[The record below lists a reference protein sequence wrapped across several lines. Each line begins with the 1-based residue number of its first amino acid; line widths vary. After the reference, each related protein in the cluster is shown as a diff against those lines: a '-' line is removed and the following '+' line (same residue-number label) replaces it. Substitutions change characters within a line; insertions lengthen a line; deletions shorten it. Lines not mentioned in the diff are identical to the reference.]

1 MSEETIATDVAES
14 PTTEENTE
22 FSRET
27 EAQDVYVRPEDAD
40 EFVATKWN
48 QNEEPAD
55 GEEAVEDEDAL
66 EGDEDAEEALNVLEP
81 DGQLVKIKVDGK
93 EAQLPLEE
101 IVKRAQ
107 KATAADK
114 RMQEA
119 ADVRKQ
125 ATGLINALQK
135 NPFSIL
141 SRPEFGI
148 GEEKLREFAESYVY
162 EKVQYENM
170 DDDERAQYEKMR
182 EYDKLKEEEKQ
193 RETDKKSNEQKAY
206 QDHYST
212 KIQEALETNNLPK
225 NPNTVK
231 RIAMYLSKGLEKGVR
246 LDPNDVVP
254 FVKKDLIEEARSLTG
269 DDETLMELLGEEG
282 IKKVRQKS
290 LAKLGRKGISK
301 PAKQGEPV
309 RRKVSSKKLSLSEWR
324 ARNRAIMNGE

>member
-1 MSEETIATDVAES
+1 MEKTMSEETAAAEVAES
-14 PTTEENTE
+14 PTQDNNAEV
-22 FSRET
+22 SRET
-27 EAQDVYVRPEDAD
+27 EGDVYVRPDDAD

-48 QNEEPAD
+48 QHEEPSDED
-55 GEEAVEDEDAL
+55 GEDGEDSESEDL
-66 EGDEDAEEALNVLEP
+66 SEEPSVLQP
-81 DGQLVKIKVDGK
+81 DGQLVSIKVDGQ

-162 EKVQYENM
+162 DKVQYENM
-170 DDDERAQYEKMR
+170 NDEERAQHEKMQ
-182 EYDKLKEEEKQ
+182 EYERLKAEKEQ
-193 RETDKKSNEQKAY
+193 WESEKKTKEQKAY
-206 QDHYST
+206 QDYYST
-212 KIQEALETNNLPK
+212 KIQEALETSNLPK
-225 NPNTVK
+225 SANTVK

-246 LDPNDVVP
+246 LDPKDVVP
-254 FVKKDLIEEARSLTG
+254 LVKKDLIAEARTLTG

-282 IKKVRQKS
+282 VQKVRQRE
-290 LAKLGRKGISK
+290 LAKLKKKSVSK
-301 PAKQGEPV
+301 PTKQGEPMQ
-309 RRKVSSKKLSLSEWR
+309 RKPKSKKLSPREWR
-324 ARNRAIMNGE
+324 ERNRAIMEAE